1 MVVLQ
6 SLKTTIKMKNEL
18 PELGVFSWTIIV
30 LFVLVNSFLL
40 LWDFRNY
47 QSSNKSNES
56 ESNDDEYDF
65 FIEITGYPIPK
76 ECFVNLNKEVI
87 NALFLIYSKGYVSEE
102 DFQSVDINF
111 YLPDGNSN
119 WPERMRLMKE
129 NYQET
134 RNKYQLHKKNNMVFN
149 ADNFFHTFFGINK

>member
-1 MVVLQ
+1 
-6 SLKTTIKMKNEL
+6 MKNEL
-18 PELGVFSWTIIV
+18 PELGVFSFIIIILAV
-30 LFVLVNSFLL
+30 AVYTYVL
-40 LWDFRNY
+40 LWAFRNY

-87 NALFLIYSKGYVSEE
+87 NALFWIYSKGYVSEE
-102 DFQSVDINF
+102 DFQAIDINF

>member
-1 MVVLQ
+1 
-6 SLKTTIKMKNEL
+6 MKNEL
-18 PELGVFSWTIIV
+18 PGLGVFSWTIIV

-40 LWDFRNY
+40 LWAYRNY
-47 QSSNKSNES
+47 QSSNKPNES
-56 ESNDDEYDF
+56 ESNEDEYDF
-65 FIEITGYPIPK
+65 IIELTGYPIPK

-87 NALFLIYSKGYVSEE
+87 NALFWIYSKGYVSEE

>member
-1 MVVLQ
+1 
-6 SLKTTIKMKNEL
+6 MKNEL
-18 PELGVFSWTIIV
+18 PGLGVFSWTIIV
-30 LFVLVNSFLL
+30 LFVLVNSFLF
-40 LWDFRNY
+40 LWAYRNY
-47 QSSNKSNES
+47 QRSNKSNES
-56 ESNDDEYDF
+56 KNHFNDDKYDF
-65 FIEITGYPIPK
+65 FIEISGYQISK
-76 ECFVNLNKEVI
+76 ELFINLNSVVI
-87 NALFLIYSKGYVSEE
+87 DAIFLIYSKGYVSEE
-102 DFQSVDINF
+102 DFQVIDINF

>member
-18 PELGVFSWTIIV
+18 PELGVFSFIIIILAV
-30 LFVLVNSFLL
+30 AVDTYVL
-40 LWDFRNY
+40 LWAFRNY

>member
-1 MVVLQ
+1 
-6 SLKTTIKMKNEL
+6 MKNEL

-40 LWDFRNY
+40 LWDFSNY
-47 QSSNKSNES
+47 QRSSKSNES
-56 ESNDDEYDF
+56 NSNEDEYDF
-65 FIEITGYPIPK
+65 IIELTGYPIPK

-87 NALFLIYSKGYVSEE
+87 NALFWIYSKGYVSEE

>member
-1 MVVLQ
+1 
-6 SLKTTIKMKNEL
+6 MKNEL

-40 LWDFRNY
+40 LWAFSNY
-47 QSSNKSNES
+47 QRSSKSNES
-56 ESNDDEYDF
+56 NSNEDEYDF
-65 FIEITGYPIPK
+65 IIELTGYPIPK

-87 NALFLIYSKGYVSEE
+87 NALFWIYSKGYVSEE
-102 DFQSVDINF
+102 DFQVIDINF

>member
-1 MVVLQ
+1 
-6 SLKTTIKMKNEL
+6 MKNEL

-30 LFVLVNSFLL
+30 QFVLVNSFLL
-40 LWDFRNY
+40 LWAFSNY
-47 QSSNKSNES
+47 QRSSKSNES
-56 ESNDDEYDF
+56 NSNEDEYDF
-65 FIEITGYPIPK
+65 IIELTGYPIPK

-87 NALFLIYSKGYVSEE
+87 NALFWIYSKGYVSEE
-102 DFQSVDINF
+102 DFQVIDINF

>member
-1 MVVLQ
+1 
-6 SLKTTIKMKNEL
+6 MKNEL
-18 PELGVFSWTIIV
+18 PQIWAFSWTIIV

-40 LWDFRNY
+40 LWAFSNY
-47 QSSNKSNES
+47 QRSSKSNES
-56 ESNDDEYDF
+56 NSNEDEYDF
-65 FIEITGYPIPK
+65 IIELTGYPIPK

-87 NALFLIYSKGYVSEE
+87 NALFWIYSKGYVSEE
-102 DFQSVDINF
+102 DFQVIDINF

>member
-1 MVVLQ
+1 
-6 SLKTTIKMKNEL
+6 MKNEL
-18 PELGVFSWTIIV
+18 PELGVFPWTIIV

-40 LWDFRNY
+40 LWAFSNY
-47 QSSNKSNES
+47 QRSSKSNES
-56 ESNDDEYDF
+56 NSNEDEYDF
-65 FIEITGYPIPK
+65 IIELTGYPIPK

-87 NALFLIYSKGYVSEE
+87 NALFWIYSKGYVSEE
-102 DFQSVDINF
+102 DFQVIDINF

>member
-1 MVVLQ
+1 
-6 SLKTTIKMKNEL
+6 MKNEL

-30 LFVLVNSFLL
+30 LFVLVNSFLF
-40 LWDFRNY
+40 LWAFRNY
-47 QSSNKSNES
+47 QRSNKPNESNSNE
-56 ESNDDEYDF
+56 DEYDF
-65 FIEITGYPIPK
+65 IIELTGYPIPK

-87 NALFLIYSKGYVSEE
+87 NALFWIYSKGYVSEE
-102 DFQSVDINF
+102 DFKSVDINF

>member
-30 LFVLVNSFLL
+30 LFVLVNSYVL
-40 LWDFRNY
+40 LWAFRNY

-87 NALFLIYSKGYVSEE
+87 NALFWIYSKGYVSEE
-102 DFQSVDINF
+102 DFQVIDINF

>member
-1 MVVLQ
+1 
-6 SLKTTIKMKNEL
+6 MKNEL
-18 PELGVFSWTIIV
+18 PELGVFSFIIIILAV
-30 LFVLVNSFLL
+30 AVYTYVL
-40 LWDFRNY
+40 LWAFRNY

-87 NALFLIYSKGYVSEE
+87 NALFWIYSKGYVSEE
-102 DFQSVDINF
+102 DFQVIDINF

>member
-6 SLKTTIKMKNEL
+6 SLKTIIKMKNEL
-18 PELGVFSWTIIV
+18 PGLGVFSWIIIF
-30 LFVLVNSFLL
+30 LFVLVNSFLFI
-40 LWDFRNY
+40 WAYRNY
-47 QSSNKSNES
+47 QKSNKSNES
-56 ESNDDEYDF
+56 NSNEDEYDF
-65 FIEITGYPIPK
+65 IIELTGYPIPK

-87 NALFLIYSKGYVSEE
+87 NALFWIYSKGYVSEE
-102 DFQSVDINF
+102 DFQVIDVNF

-149 ADNFFHTFFGINK
+149 SDNFFHTFFGINK

>member
-1 MVVLQ
+1 
-6 SLKTTIKMKNEL
+6 MKNEL
-18 PELGVFSWTIIV
+18 PELVVFSWTIIV

-40 LWDFRNY
+40 LWAFSNY
-47 QSSNKSNES
+47 QRSSKSNES
-56 ESNDDEYDF
+56 NSNEDEYDF
-65 FIEITGYPIPK
+65 IIELTGYPIPK

-87 NALFLIYSKGYVSEE
+87 NALFWIYSKGYVSEE
-102 DFQSVDINF
+102 DFQVIDINF

>member
-1 MVVLQ
+1 
-6 SLKTTIKMKNEL
+6 MKNEL
-18 PELGVFSWTIIV
+18 PELGVFSFIIIILAV
-30 LFVLVNSFLL
+30 AVYTYVL
-40 LWDFRNY
+40 LWAFRNY

-87 NALFLIYSKGYVSEE
+87 NALFWIYSKGYVSEE
-102 DFQSVDINF
+102 DFQVIDINF

-149 ADNFFHTFFGINK
+149 ADNFFHTFFVINK

>member
-1 MVVLQ
+1 
-6 SLKTTIKMKNEL
+6 MKNEL

-30 LFVLVNSFLL
+30 LFVLVNSFLF
-40 LWDFRNY
+40 LWAFRNY

-65 FIEITGYPIPK
+65 FIELTGYPIPK

-87 NALFLIYSKGYVSEE
+87 NALFWIYSKGYVSEE
-102 DFQSVDINF
+102 DFQVIDINF

>member
-6 SLKTTIKMKNEL
+6 SLKPTIKMKNEL
-18 PELGVFSWTIIV
+18 PGLGVFSWTIIV

-40 LWDFRNY
+40 LWAYRNY
-47 QSSNKSNES
+47 QSSNKPNES

-87 NALFLIYSKGYVSEE
+87 NALFWIYSKGYVSEE

>member
-40 LWDFRNY
+40 LWAFSNY
-47 QSSNKSNES
+47 QRSSKSNES
-56 ESNDDEYDF
+56 NSNEDEYDF
-65 FIEITGYPIPK
+65 IIELTGYPIPK

-87 NALFLIYSKGYVSEE
+87 NALFWIYSKGYVSEE

>member
-1 MVVLQ
+1 
-6 SLKTTIKMKNEL
+6 MKNEL

-40 LWDFRNY
+40 LWDFSNY
-47 QSSNKSNES
+47 QRSSKSNES
-56 ESNDDEYDF
+56 NSNEDEYDF
-65 FIEITGYPIPK
+65 IIELTGYPIPK

-87 NALFLIYSKGYVSEE
+87 NALFWIYSKGYVSEE
-102 DFQSVDINF
+102 DFQVIDINF

>member
-1 MVVLQ
+1 
-6 SLKTTIKMKNEL
+6 MKNEL

-40 LWDFRNY
+40 FLAAFINY
-47 QSSNKSNES
+47 QRSSKSNES
-56 ESNDDEYDF
+56 KSNLNEDEYDF
-65 FIEITGYPIPK
+65 IIELTGYPIPK

-87 NALFLIYSKGYVSEE
+87 DALFWIYSKGYVSEE
-102 DFQSVDINF
+102 DFQSIDINF

-149 ADNFFHTFFGINK
+149 SDNFFHTFFGINK